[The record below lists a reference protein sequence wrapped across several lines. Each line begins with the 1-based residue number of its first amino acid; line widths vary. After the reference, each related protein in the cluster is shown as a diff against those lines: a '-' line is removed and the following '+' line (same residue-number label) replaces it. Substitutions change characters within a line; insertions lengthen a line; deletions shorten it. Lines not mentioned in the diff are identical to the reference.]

1 MSSIQELIKTIER
14 LRDKENGC
22 PWDIKQTMDT
32 IVPGAI
38 EEVYEVADAIAR
50 KDVDDIRSELGDL
63 LLQVVFLSQIA
74 REQGRFDFADVA
86 ATVNAKMLRRHP
98 HIFGD
103 EANIASAEEQLV
115 RWEKIKKSE
124 RDQKGHTSI
133 LDDVPQALPSL
144 LRAEKLQKRCKN
156 HGFDWDNI
164 RDVEDKVVEE
174 IQEVSAELHAEN
186 INQDKVEEEIGDL
199 FFAAVNLA
207 RHAKVKPE
215 SALHKANRK
224 FERRFRAVE
233 EAIEAKGK
241 TLDECSLSEMDLE
254 WNRIKGQEK
263 VSANN

>member
-1 MSSIQELIKTIER
+1 MSSIQELLKTIER

-50 KDVDDIRSELGDL
+50 KDIEDIRAELGDL

-74 REQGRFDFADVA
+74 REEGLFEFADVA
-86 ATVNAKMLRRHP
+86 ATVNEKMLRRHP

-103 EANIASAEEQLV
+103 ASNVSSAEEQLE
-115 RWEKIKKSE
+115 RWERIKKGE
-124 RDQKGHTSI
+124 RDEKGHTSI
-133 LDDVPQALPSL
+133 LDDVPQTLPSL

-164 RDVEDKVVEE
+164 QDVEAKVREE
-174 IQEVSAELHAEN
+174 IQEVSAEIHAEP
-186 INQDKVEEEIGDL
+186 INQELVEEEIGDL

-215 SALHKANRK
+215 MALQKANRK

-233 EAIEAKGK
+233 AAIEAKGK
-241 TLDECSLSEMDLE
+241 TLDQCSLSEMDLE
-254 WNRIKGQEK
+254 WNRIKEIEK
-263 VSANN
+263 TDK